1 MPTIFLDFGNVV
13 GFFDHQRAVAKMV
26 GFTPLSATELTLSVY
41 GSVVESDY
49 ETGRTNTA
57 EFVRLAKANGQLT
70 CTDAEFLE
78 AFNDI
83 FTPNPEVCDLI
94 PKLAES
100 HRLVL
105 ASNTNPAHFGRFSV
119 QFADVL
125 RHFAKL
131 GVSHEAGARKPHA
144 AFFAYC
150 QQFADAPPG
159 ECVFVDD
166 LPANVEAATAFGWK
180 GIVYRPGEHL
190 AAKLRAAGVAV
201 E

>member
-1 MPTIFLDFGNVV
+1 VSTLFLDFGNVV

-26 GFTPLSATELTLSVY
+26 RFTPLTATELTLSVY

-49 ETGRTNTA
+49 ETGRTDTA
-57 EFVRLAKANGQLT
+57 EFVRLAKANGRLA

-94 PKLAES
+94 PRLAAS

-125 RHFAKL
+125 RHFTKL

-150 QQFADAPPG
+150 QQFADAPPA
-159 ECVFVDD
+159 ECAFVDD
-166 LPANVEAATAFGWK
+166 LPANVEAATAFGWQ
-180 GIVYRPGEHL
+180 GIVYRPGENL
-190 AAKLRAAGVAV
+190 AAKLRAAGMSW
-201 E
+201 